1 MIWFKMIRQ
10 EFNVR
15 SYWKVVVWWNLDYH
29 FFDIVLK
36 DVRVMGIDDEIVKD
50 VYKTMKSG
58 KAKAVTIS
66 NISKH
71 VSLILFNSHSNKIDY
86 INSIVHESVHVKQ
99 AMLEAYHVEDE
110 GEAPAYTMG
119 YLVSMMWEGFRKL
132 L

>member
-1 MIWFKMIRQ
+1 MIRQ

-29 FFDIVLK
+29 FFDIVLN
-36 DVRVMGIDDEIVKD
+36 DIRVMGIDDETVRDI
-50 VYKTMKSG
+50 YKIMKSG
-58 KAKAVTIS
+58 RAKAVTIS
-66 NISKH
+66 NVSKH
-71 VSLILFNSHSNKIDY
+71 ASLILFNSHSNKIDY

-99 AMLEAYHVEDE
+99 AMLESYHVEDE

-119 YLVSMMWEGFRKL
+119 YLVSRIWEGFRKL